1 MKADKMTIE
10 KRLENMKNFYIKTG
24 ELLDN
29 LPDGIPDKTREL
41 LKNTI
46 LGDQDLKNLMEG
58 IDSHRPP
65 RIFLVGRTGVGK
77 SSLINAL
84 CGSYIAKVS
93 DTKTCTDGAE
103 IYQCKDEGRV
113 LMEILDTRGIAE
125 SESINSDVSASAM
138 RWRRQDL
145 RLQMNTRET
154 RSKKFMKWC
163 NTIRAS
169 S

>member
-10 KRLENMKNFYIKTG
+10 KRLENMKSFYIKTG

-29 LPDGIPDKTREL
+29 LPDAIPDKTREF

-46 LGDQDLKNLMEG
+46 LGDQYLKNLMEG

-84 CGSYIAKVS
+84 CGSYVVKVS
-93 DTKTCTDGAE
+93 DTKKL
-103 IYQCKDEGRV
+103 Y
-113 LMEILDTRGIAE
+113 
-125 SESINSDVSASAM
+125 
-138 RWRRQDL
+138 
-145 RLQMNTRET
+145 
-154 RSKKFMKWC
+154 
-163 NTIRAS
+163 
-169 S
+169 